1 MDRSLTPPPH
11 GKRTARSSLGRSAA
25 ALFFAALLL
34 SLAGCAHSSK
44 FTSKGLTDAVT
55 TKHELQELLRPRRL
69 ALLIGVDEYL
79 DPSFPDLRYSRGD
92 AQALAEVL
100 SSPTGGGFE
109 EVTVLAGPEETT
121 RVRILR
127 EFKLLSRRLGPEDIL
142 VVYFSGHG
150 TLAPVNENEG
160 ALFLLPS
167 DASAANLSGTALEL
181 SSIRS
186 FLGELPAQRKAMIV
200 DACFNADG
208 KSVVNPTVGL
218 AAKNSIEG
226 RPQVR
231 SGELG
236 EGESYLF
243 ASSLGRPAFEDDEL
257 GRGVY
262 THYLLQAM
270 TWARQQSDLD
280 ADGVLTAWEAHDY
293 ARNRTRDHSGGVQVP
308 EAAIRVVGSNDL
320 ILVGNPDERAERDRA
335 LIFSYETPQDLEG
348 AVLVVNGRSK
358 GMFPGTVPIPP
369 GRQHVE
375 VRGRDGKWLAGG
387 YLEVEAGESIS
398 YADIALRT
406 KEQKGF
412 AGVRVLV
419 GGGPLG
425 SWAPLWG
432 QGFTQIELSYSF
444 RRAKTPARGFYGGAS
459 VSAGLSPTRV
469 GYINNHEIP
478 RPAVGAA
485 FELGWSYNR
494 KRLRFRIGGSGR
506 LTFLPIL
513 HDEPMGTFPLNSSEA
528 GWIIGSIGPS
538 VHVGIALSPQFALMV
553 GSSVQLSFLEL
564 SEGDGVQ
571 AHPYGLLSVGM
582 EHSF

>member
-1 MDRSLTPPPH
+1 MNRRVPSIVLRYWP
-11 GKRTARSSLGRSAA
+11 LGRSASCLILA
-25 ALFFAALLL
+25 AVLLGL
-34 SLAGCAHSSK
+34 SGCAHPSHLV
-44 FTSKGLTDAVT
+44 SKGLTNAIT

-69 ALLIGVDEYL
+69 ALLIGVDTYL
-79 DPSFPDLRYSRGD
+79 DPSFPDLRYSGGD
-92 AQALAEVL
+92 AAALAEVL

-109 EVTVLAGPEETT
+109 EVTVLTGPEDTT

-127 EFKLLSRRLGPEDIL
+127 ELKLLSRRLGPEDIL

-150 TLAPVNENEG
+150 TLAQVDEDEG

-167 DASAANLSGTALEL
+167 DATAADLSGSALEL
-181 SSIRS
+181 SSLRS

-208 KSVVNPTVGL
+208 KSVVNPTVGS
-218 AAKNSIEG
+218 AARSAIKG
-226 RPQVR
+226 TPQVR

-262 THYLLQAM
+262 THYLLQSM

-280 ADGVLTAWEAHDY
+280 GDGVLTVWEAHDY

-308 EAAIRVVGSNDL
+308 EAAIRVVGNNDL
-320 ILVGNPDERAERDRA
+320 ILVGDPDERGERDRA
-335 LIFSYETPQDLEG
+335 LIFSYEAPQDLEG

-358 GMFPGTVPIPP
+358 GVFPGTVPIAP
-369 GRQHVE
+369 GRQHIE
-375 VRGRDGKWLAGG
+375 VRGRDGKWMAGG

-412 AGVRVLV
+412 AGVRLLV
-419 GGGPLG
+419 GGGPAA

-444 RRAKTPARGFYGGAS
+444 RRAKSPARGFYGGAS
-459 VSAGLSPTRV
+459 LSAGLSPSRV
-469 GYINNHEIP
+469 GYVNNHQIP
-478 RPAVGAA
+478 RPTVGAA
-485 FELGWSYNR
+485 LELGWSYNK
-494 KRLRFRIGGSGR
+494 KRLRLRVGGSGR

-528 GWIIGSIGPS
+528 GWLIGSIGPN
-538 VHVGIALSPQFALMV
+538 VHVGIALNHQLSLVA
-553 GSSVQLSFLEL
+553 GGSVQLSFLEL
-564 SEGDGVQ
+564 TEGDGVN
-571 AHPYGLLSVGM
+571 AHPFGLFSVGL